1 VTENQTPTEPASQ
14 PKPPPK
20 SRSLVNIAGI
30 VAAATLLSKV
40 AGLLREATIAAAFGV
55 GSVVGAYQY
64 SSIIPSFFLILLG
77 GINGPF
83 HSALVSVL
91 AKRPKSE
98 SAPLVESIST
108 LVGGV
113 LLLAT
118 VVLVAFAPQF
128 IDLLAPGLH
137 TTAAGQATRE
147 ISIQQLRIMAPTA
160 WFAGMIGIGFGSL
173 TAADMY
179 WLPSVSPLFS
189 SVAII
194 VALGGLALSLG
205 GKIPADAALLGGLAL
220 AGATLVGTIF
230 QWLAQMVAQHRAG
243 LGGFRL
249 RFDFQQPG
257 VQQVIKVMAPAL
269 FTSGM
274 LYINV
279 YTDMFFA
286 SFLPNPD
293 ASVSALNYA
302 NLLIQAPLGILSSML
317 LVPFLP
323 VFSRLAAPEH
333 WPELKQR
340 VRQGLLLTAIAMLP
354 LSGLIIALSTPI
366 VRLVYERGAFNQA
379 ASEIVT
385 PVLIAYAIGMFVYLG
400 RDVLV
405 RVFYALDD
413 GDTPF
418 RISMVNIFLNAFF
431 DYIMVT
437 FFHLGAAGLVMA
449 TVSVNIISM
458 VVLTYCLNRRLN
470 GIPWR
475 QWAGP
480 IGTLLLASGMAGA
493 FSFGALGAVQELM
506 GGARSG
512 FLIHAIELVV
522 PGALGLGFFALIASR
537 MGLEEVDGFAD
548 RLRQKL
554 LRR

>member
-14 PKPPPK
+14 PAPK

-118 VVLVAFAPQF
+118 VVLVVFAPQF
-128 IDLLAPGLH
+128 TDLLAPGLH
-137 TTAAGQATRE
+137 TTVAGQATRE

-160 WFAGMIGIGFGSL
+160 WFAGMIGIGFGTL

-194 VALGGLALSLG
+194 VALAGLALSLG

-220 AGATLVGTIF
+220 AGATLAGTIF
-230 QWLAQMVAQHRAG
+230 QWLAQMVAQRRAG

-333 WPELKQR
+333 WGELKQR

-354 LSGLIIALSTPI
+354 LSALIISLSTPI

-413 GDTPF
+413 GETPF
-418 RISMVNIFLNAFF
+418 RISVVNIFLNAVF

-458 VVLTYCLNRRLN
+458 VVLTYFLNRRLN

-480 IGTLLLASGMAGA
+480 IGILFLASGLAGA
-493 FSFGALGAVQELM
+493 FSFGVLGVVQSGLGA
-506 GGARSG
+506 ARSG
-512 FLIHAIELVV
+512 FFVHAIELVV
-522 PGALGLGFFALIASR
+522 PGGLGLGLFGLIASR
-537 MGLEEVDGFAD
+537 MGLEEVDGVAD